1 MEKQLSHCYQC
12 SLECRKGLLGKIK
25 PYAFTLFMKQ
35 YGEEKLLDCLEANE
49 KRGIVYH
56 RDGIYGDYDD
66 FDDVGQL
73 IQFILTG
80 EHQP

>member
-1 MEKQLSHCYQC
+1 
-12 SLECRKGLLGKIK
+12 
-25 PYAFTLFMKQ
+25 MK
-35 YGEEKLLDCLEANE
+35 

-66 FDDVGQL
+66 FDDVDQL

-80 EHQP
+80 ERQP

>member
-1 MEKQLSHCYQC
+1 
-12 SLECRKGLLGKIK
+12 
-25 PYAFTLFMKQ
+25 MKQ

-80 EHQP
+80 ERQP